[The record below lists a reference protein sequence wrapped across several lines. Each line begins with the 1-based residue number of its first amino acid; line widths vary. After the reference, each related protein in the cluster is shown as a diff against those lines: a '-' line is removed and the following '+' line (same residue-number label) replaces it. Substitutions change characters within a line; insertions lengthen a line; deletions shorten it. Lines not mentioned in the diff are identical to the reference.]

1 MDDKYILRE
10 ILGSHS
16 LDNTFAG
23 RNNSPV
29 YLRGTERPAYNNE
42 SYHFRDLDGRDRTD
56 IRRNSSFL
64 ARVLDGTIALEAR
77 RWLGHQLRAKYPDG
91 TSCNSPP
98 PKPNHDQSLLKS
110 KECHTVGFVI
120 LGVLLVA
127 VAGGSVMVYV
137 GLLSPFT
144 DDTVPKE
151 CNQTLP
157 RFGNN
162 CEFRCHCANLSEVCN
177 KLTGSCQSGCIDGWR
192 GNDCQM
198 ITSVFDKSTIH
209 ANLSSQELVQC
220 TIHKLWY
227 NWSSVYLT
235 FYNGTET
242 TTLIR
247 VSENGDKSISDHRL
261 NATLSR
267 APGIEADNVTFAF
280 DIGADDCDLAGNYEC
295 RFDIVDNFTASYGNL
310 TLSVHGIS
318 FGLQIA
324 TNNEYYNGSTDYINC
339 SVQLADPS
347 SNIVLTFI
355 DRDNTTL
362 NLSSVQVHQLMENSL
377 PKCTNMTTFVFEIN
391 AANEMNQSKAKCS
404 LLDSSGKM
412 LESNGSIINIV
423 SKSASVYSM
432 FESTS
437 YVVRPQS
444 SFDVVC
450 YIFLVETEWESISL
464 KRYTNQSEELV
475 KMFRDGSM
483 INIDNRISPVY
494 TDGSSS
500 VNVTF
505 SFNLTNDPDQCSLS
519 AIYGCEFQTSEHSE
533 SISFSNTSIA
543 VVAPL
548 SSVDLSLETFYVS
561 GTNFTVNCTADVG
574 NVIETEVT
582 LEKCLEGGKYTPVR
596 EEARDILT
604 TDDAKGVNCTN
615 KMTYRYHIPFMDN
628 EDGMSVRCHGRD
640 NVYSKNVPTSCASIN
655 VTKAHATLDP
665 KVLYGKFNSTATFQ
679 CRIPLLESYFSEF
692 QFFNDSS
699 HPILSIN
706 SDNNVTPPLQNDR
719 VSAVYISNQY
729 DEYRAVNFT
738 FDLRSGDEVCSFAGV
753 YRCKVKSFNESLL
766 SLEDDESQLIIAAPP
781 SNITIEIKDTYSKG
795 GINETINCTAT
806 LNPNTTT
813 LTLVR
818 LFNETYTMVPKNITK
833 TSMETARTDDC
844 RYDVQVTVTTTFD
857 QFDRALVACL
867 AKDVVFGDYF
877 SVNKTITIV

>member
-1 MDDKYILRE
+1 
-10 ILGSHS
+10 
-16 LDNTFAG
+16 
-23 RNNSPV
+23 
-29 YLRGTERPAYNNE
+29 
-42 SYHFRDLDGRDRTD
+42 
-56 IRRNSSFL
+56 
-64 ARVLDGTIALEAR
+64 
-77 RWLGHQLRAKYPDG
+77 
-91 TSCNSPP
+91 
-98 PKPNHDQSLLKS
+98 
-110 KECHTVGFVI
+110 
-120 LGVLLVA
+120 
-127 VAGGSVMVYV
+127 MVYV

-192 GNDCQM
+192 GNDCQI

-242 TTLIR
+242 TTLIK
-247 VSENGDKSISDHRL
+247 VSENGDKWISDHRL
-261 NATLSR
+261 NATLSK
-267 APGIEADNVTFAF
+267 ASGIEADKVTFFF
-280 DIGADDCDLAGNYEC
+280 DVGEDDCDLAGIYEC
-295 RFDIVDNFTASYGNL
+295 RVDMVDNFTASYASL
-310 TLSVHGIS
+310 TMSVQGIS

-339 SVQLADPS
+339 SVRLSDPS

-355 DRDNTTL
+355 DMDNTTL
-362 NLSSVQVHQLMENSL
+362 NFSSVQVHQVMENSL

-391 AANEMNQSKAKCS
+391 ATHDMNQSKAKCS
-404 LLDSSGKM
+404 LVDSTGRI
-412 LESNGSIINIV
+412 LESNESAINIV
-423 SKSASVYSM
+423 SNRVSAYSM
-432 FESTS
+432 FEPTS
-437 YVVRPQS
+437 NVVRPRS

-450 YIFLVETEWESISL
+450 YIYLVNSEWDSISL
-464 KRYTNQSEELV
+464 IRYTNQSEELV
-475 KMFRDGSM
+475 KIFRNGSM
-483 INIDNRISPVY
+483 IYFDRRISAVY
-494 TDGSSS
+494 TDGSSNI
-500 VNVTF
+500 NVTF
-505 SFNLTNDPDQCSLS
+505 SFNLTNGSDQCSLT

-533 SISFSNTSIA
+533 SITFSNTSIA
-543 VVAPL
+543 VV
-548 SSVDLSLETFYVS
+548 
-561 GTNFTVNCTADVG
+561 
-574 NVIETEVT
+574 
-582 LEKCLEGGKYTPVR
+582 EGGKYTPIR
-596 EEARDILT
+596 EVARDILT
-604 TDDAKGVNCTN
+604 PDTDKEVNCTN
-615 KMTYRYHIPFMDN
+615 KIIYRYYIPLMDN
-628 EDGMSVRCHGRD
+628 ENGSSVRCHGWD
-640 NVYSKNVPTSCASIN
+640 NLYSKNVSSTPCASIN

-706 SDNNVTPPLQNDR
+706 ADNNVSLPIQNDR
-719 VSAVYISNQY
+719 VSAVYTSSQF
-729 DEYRAVNFT
+729 DEYRVVNFT
-738 FDLRSGDEVCSFAGV
+738 FDLRAGEDVCNMAGV
-753 YRCKVKSFNESLL
+753 YLCKVKSFNESLL
-766 SLEDDESQLIIAAPP
+766 SPEDDESQLIIAAPP
-781 SNITIEIKDTYSKG
+781 SNITIEIKDNYSKG

-806 LNPNTTT
+806 LNPNTTA

-833 TSMETARTDDC
+833 TSIETARTDDC

-857 QFDRALVACL
+857 RFDGALVACL
-867 AKDVVFGDYF
+867 AKDVLFGDYF